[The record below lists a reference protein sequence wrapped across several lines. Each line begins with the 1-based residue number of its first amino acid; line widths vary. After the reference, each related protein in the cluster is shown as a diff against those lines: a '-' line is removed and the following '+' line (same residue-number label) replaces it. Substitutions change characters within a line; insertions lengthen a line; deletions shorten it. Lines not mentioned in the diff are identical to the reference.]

1 MAEKRDY
8 YEVLGVDKSSSAD
21 EIKKAYRKKAMQ
33 YHPDRWVNG
42 SDEEKK
48 DAEEK
53 FKEAAEAYEVLSNPD
68 KKARYDQFGH
78 AGMGGAASDFSG
90 FNVNDIFSH
99 FADVFSGGGGGFGFN
114 IGDLFGGGGGG
125 SYGQGQRAV
134 RKGGNLRIKVKMT
147 LEEVASGTEK
157 KLKINKYVP
166 CEHCHGTG
174 AKDEHSK
181 ETCPTCHG
189 SGQEVRQQRSM
200 FGIMQQVSVC
210 SRCNGT
216 GEIIKDPC
224 PHCHGNGIVQGQEII
239 QVSIPA
245 GVDNGMQL
253 TMRGKGHAAANG
265 GVNGDLLVAIEVA
278 DHDVFERDGN
288 NLYLNYYISFPQ
300 AALGAAVEIPTLGG
314 KAKVKIAA
322 GTQGGQVLRLQ
333 GKGLPQLQ
341 SNNVGDLIVNVNV
354 WTPKSLTKEEK
365 EMLEK
370 LSTHDNFT
378 PKPGKN
384 ERSFFNRV
392 RQFFRD

>member
-21 EIKKAYRKKAMQ
+21 DIKKAYRKKAMQ

-68 KKARYDQFGH
+68 KKSRYDQFGH

-99 FADVFSGGGGGFGFN
+99 FADVFGGGGGGFGFN

-125 SYGQGQRAV
+125 YSQGQRAV

-147 LEEVASGTEK
+147 LEEVATGTEK

-300 AALGAAVEIPTLGG
+300 AALGSSVEIPTLGG

-365 EMLEK
+365 ELVEK
-370 LSTHDNFT
+370 LSTHENFI

>member
-99 FADVFSGGGGGFGFN
+99 FADVFGGGGGGFGFN

-125 SYGQGQRAV
+125 YGQGQRAV

-147 LEEVASGTEK
+147 LEEVATGTEK

-224 PHCHGNGIVQGQEII
+224 PHCHGHGIVQGQEII

-300 AALGAAVEIPTLGG
+300 AALGSSVEIPTLGG

-354 WTPKSLTKEEK
+354 
-365 EMLEK
+365 
-370 LSTHDNFT
+370 
-378 PKPGKN
+378 
-384 ERSFFNRV
+384 
-392 RQFFRD
+392 

>member
-21 EIKKAYRKKAMQ
+21 DIKKAYRKKAMQ

-68 KKARYDQFGH
+68 KKSRYDQFGH

-99 FADVFSGGGGGFGFN
+99 FADVFGGGGGGFGFN

-125 SYGQGQRAV
+125 YSQGQRAV

-147 LEEVASGTEK
+147 LEEVATGTEK

-181 ETCPTCHG
+181 ETCPNCHG

-224 PHCHGNGIVQGQEII
+224 PHCHGHGIVQGQEII

-300 AALGAAVEIPTLGG
+300 AALGSSVEIPTLGG

-365 EMLEK
+365 ELVEK
-370 LSTHDNFT
+370 LSTHDNFI

>member
-68 KKARYDQFGH
+68 KKSRYDQFGH

-99 FADVFSGGGGGFGFN
+99 FADVFGGGGGGFGFN

-125 SYGQGQRAV
+125 YGQGQRAV

-147 LEEVASGTEK
+147 LEEVATGTEK

-224 PHCHGNGIVQGQEII
+224 PHCHGHGIVQGQEII

-300 AALGAAVEIPTLGG
+300 AALGSSVEIPTLGG

-365 EMLEK
+365 ELVEK
-370 LSTHDNFT
+370 LSTHENFI

>member
-8 YEVLGVDKSSSAD
+8 YEVLGVNKGASAD
-21 EIKKAYRKKAMQ
+21 EIKKAYRKMAMK
-33 YHPDRWVNG
+33 YHPDRWVSG
-42 SDEEKK
+42 TDEEKK

-53 FKEAAEAYEVLSNPD
+53 FKEAAEAYDVLSNPD
-68 KKARYDQFGH
+68 KKSRYDQFGH

-99 FADVFSGGGGGFGFN
+99 FADIFGGGGMGGGFN
-114 IGDLFGGGGGG
+114 IGDLFGGGMGGG
-125 SYGQGQRAV
+125 RQQAV
-134 RKGGNLRIKVKMT
+134 RKGGNIRIKVQLT
-147 LEEVASGTEK
+147 LEEASKTTEK
-157 KLKINKYVP
+157 KIKVKKYVP

-200 FGIMQQVSVC
+200 FGIMQQVTVC

-224 PHCHGNGIVQGQEII
+224 PHCHGNGIVQGEEVLTI
-239 QVSIPA
+239 SIPA
-245 GVDNGMQL
+245 GVDSGMQL
-253 TMRGKGHAAANG
+253 TMRGKGHAAQNG
-265 GVNGDLLVAIEVA
+265 GVNGDLLVAIEVS
-278 DHDVFERDGN
+278 DHELFERDGN

-300 AALGAAVEIPTLGG
+300 AALGATVEIPTLTG
-314 KAKVKIAA
+314 KAKVKIAP

-333 GKGLPQLQ
+333 GKGMPQIQ
-341 SNNVGDLIVNVNV
+341 SHNVGDLIVNVNV
-354 WTPKSLTKEEK
+354 WTPKNLTKEEK
-365 EMLEK
+365 KIIED
-370 LSTHDNFT
+370 LSSHDNFV

-384 ERSFFNRV
+384 ERSVFNRV
-392 RQFFRD
+392 KQFFRD

>member
-68 KKARYDQFGH
+68 KKSRYDQFGH

-99 FADVFSGGGGGFGFN
+99 FADVFGGGGGGFGFN

-125 SYGQGQRAV
+125 YSQGQRAV

-147 LEEVASGTEK
+147 LEEVATGTEK

-181 ETCPTCHG
+181 ETCPNCHG

-300 AALGAAVEIPTLGG
+300 AALGSSVEIPTLGG

-365 EMLEK
+365 ELVEK
-370 LSTHDNFT
+370 LSTHENFI

>member
-33 YHPDRWVNG
+33 YHPDRWVSG
-42 SDEEKK
+42 TEEEKK

-53 FKEAAEAYEVLSNPD
+53 FKEAAEAYDVLSNPD

-90 FNVNDIFSH
+90 FNINDIFSH
-99 FADVFSGGGGGFGFN
+99 FADVFGGGGGGFGFN
-114 IGDLFGGGGGG
+114 MSDLFGGGG
-125 SYGQGQRAV
+125 GQGQRAV
-134 RKGGNLRIKVKMT
+134 RKGGNIRIKVKMT
-147 LEEVASGTEK
+147 LEEVATGAEK
-157 KLKINKYVP
+157 KVKINKYVA

-181 ETCPTCHG
+181 ETCPVCHG

-200 FGIMQQVSVC
+200 FGIMQQVMVC

-224 PHCHGNGIVQGQEII
+224 PHCHGNGIVQGEEVIPI
-239 QVSIPA
+239 SIPA
-245 GVDNGMQL
+245 GVDTGMQL
-253 TMRGKGHAAANG
+253 TIRGKGHAAANG
-265 GVNGDLLVAIEVA
+265 GVNGDLLVVIEVV

-300 AALGAAVEIPTLGG
+300 AALGASVEIPTLSG

-322 GTQGGQVLRLQ
+322 GTQGGQILRLQ
-333 GKGLPQLQ
+333 GKGLPQVQ
-341 SNNVGDLIVNVNV
+341 SHNVGDLIVNVNV

-365 EMLEK
+365 EMIEK
-370 LSTHDNFT
+370 LSTHENFI

-384 ERSFFNRV
+384 ERSVFNRV

>member
-210 SRCNGT
+210 SRCHGT

>member
-8 YEVLGVDKSSSAD
+8 YEVLGVDKNASAED
-21 EIKKAYRKKAMQ
+21 IKKAYRKCAMQ

-42 SDEEKK
+42 TDAEKK

-53 FKEAAEAYEVLSNPD
+53 FKEAAEAYDVLSNPD
-68 KKARYDQFGH
+68 KKSRYDQFGH

-90 FNVNDIFSH
+90 FDISDIFSH
-99 FADVFSGGGGGFGFN
+99 FADVFGGAAGGGFGF
-114 IGDLFGGGGGG
+114 GDLFGGGSGMGGG
-125 SYGQGQRAV
+125 KRV
-134 RKGGNLRIKVKMT
+134 RKGGNIRIKVKLT
-147 LEEVASGTEK
+147 LEEVAKPTEK
-157 KLKINKYVP
+157 KVKINKYVA
-166 CEHCHGTG
+166 CEHCHGSG

-181 ETCPTCHG
+181 ETCPTCKG
-189 SGQEVRQQRSM
+189 RGQVVRQQRSM
-200 FGIMQQVSVC
+200 FGIIQQASVC
-210 SRCNGT
+210 PQCNGS

-224 PHCHGNGIVQGQEII
+224 PHCHGNGIVQGEEVI
-239 QVSIPA
+239 QLTIPA

-253 TMRGKGHAAANG
+253 TVRGKGHAAANG

-288 NLYLNYYISFPQ
+288 NLYLNYYITFPQ
-300 AALGAAVEIPTLGG
+300 AALGSTVEIPTLNG
-314 KAKVKIAA
+314 KAKIKIAA

-333 GKGLPQLQ
+333 GKGLPELN
-341 SNNVGDLIVNVNV
+341 SRNVGDLIVNVNV

-370 LSTHDNFT
+370 LSTHENFV
-378 PKPGKN
+378 PKPGKS
-384 ERSFFNRV
+384 ERSVFNRV

>member
-99 FADVFSGGGGGFGFN
+99 FADVFGGGGGGFGFN

-125 SYGQGQRAV
+125 YSQSQRAV

-147 LEEVASGTEK
+147 LEEVATGTEK

-278 DHDVFERDGN
+278 DHEVFERDGN

-300 AALGAAVEIPTLGG
+300 AALGTAVEIPTLGG
-314 KAKVKIAA
+314 KAKIKIAA

-365 EMLEK
+365 ELVEK
-370 LSTHDNFT
+370 LSTHDNFV